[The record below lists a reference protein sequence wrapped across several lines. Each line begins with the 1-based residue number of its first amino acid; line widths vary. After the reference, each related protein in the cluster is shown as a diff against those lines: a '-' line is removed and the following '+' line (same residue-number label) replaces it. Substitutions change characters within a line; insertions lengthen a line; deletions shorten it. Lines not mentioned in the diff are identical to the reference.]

1 LSKKWDE
8 KKYWVYIVVTGIL
21 ISCAHFPDDEEI
33 VGNWEEITQDTI
45 KIKLNFL
52 SNGILCFTYYPG
64 GIDTFDY
71 KLDPEKKR
79 LFVKHLDYPV
89 FTDPGMPVQLNDQT
103 IRICGLSNI
112 PEETGPINFKR
123 D

>member
-1 LSKKWDE
+1 MRKNIGL
-8 KKYWVYIVVTGIL
+8 YIVVTSIL
-21 ISCAHFPDDEEI
+21 ISCAHFPDDKEI
-33 VGNWEEITQDTI
+33 VGSWEEITQDTI
-45 KIKLNFL
+45 KIRLNFL
-52 SNGILCFTYYPG
+52 SNGILYFTYYPG

-89 FTDPGMPVQLNDQT
+89 FTDQGMPVQLNDQT
-103 IRICGLSNI
+103 ISIWGLSNI
-112 PEETGPINFKR
+112 PEDTGPIHFKK